1 MEHFIRGA
9 EFEDTDQ
16 AIAEMNEETLDE
28 LMDLIDANND
38 NTIDQKEMVKF
49 LTAMFQRVLRMKKQI
64 VVQKKKADKKAE
76 IPVSFMNAIRNV
88 KKSDLVEGTKMNKR
102 VE

>member
-1 MEHFIRGA
+1 
-9 EFEDTDQ
+9 
-16 AIAEMNEETLDE
+16 
-28 LMDLIDANND
+28 
-38 NTIDQKEMVKF
+38 
-49 LTAMFQRVLRMKKQI
+49 MKKQI